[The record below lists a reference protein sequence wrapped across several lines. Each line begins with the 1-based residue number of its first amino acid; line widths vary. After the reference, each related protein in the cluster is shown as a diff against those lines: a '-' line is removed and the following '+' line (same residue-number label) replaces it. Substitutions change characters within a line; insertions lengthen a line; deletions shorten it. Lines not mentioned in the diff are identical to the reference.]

1 MTALFVWTDYL
12 LAWSNCSQNIT
23 YMY

>member
-1 MTALFVWTDYL
+1 MTTLFVWTDYL
-12 LAWSNCSQNIT
+12 LAWSNCSQNII